1 MRQTKSVR
9 EFYDEIEY
17 MTDEIVEWKRKHKQL
32 EEEKKRLNED
42 LVIALNKQRRVS
54 EDMLKHLRIQ
64 LE

>member
-1 MRQTKSVR
+1 
-9 EFYDEIEY
+9 